1 MMRKSVSLAFKAAI
15 SAFTDCPD
23 DYGEIYIDVKDSGFM
38 EKALGQKVLMDSY
51 IKEIVRAHNMAS
63 TAREKIQILSLVS
76 KMGFGRLKKFN
87 PPNVKEV
94 ESDDEDDTDIDME
107 TKDDEMDIEENVE
120 DQIGNAG
127 DVTLINKSKEGTK
140 DYWNPPLT
148 WDNYRNAR
156 IHYDKY
162 GAGGQPVEVK
172 VQPKERIDREVLRTI
187 IDFLT
192 SDEQQQSVAYGT
204 ILVKG
209 PDGKKVRIA
218 RAIRRRHDAELI
230 RQVRVL
236 LEENH
241 MKAPAESTLRALF
254 KLIPAGHAK
263 EIKGLDPV
271 YENHRRA
278 FRRFQ
283 EICTKL
289 HDTFSSASGD
299 IRIMEEFDCDNIEL
313 VDKVQ
318 QALKIC
324 ESYILGY
331 FIYNVSFNSKC
342 INHCVTF
349 ACSDPADK
357 NFQEQCSPDSLDS
370 SEGHSETCD
379 YCNLFPI
386 LMHILEGLIEKAPIG
401 NDLERQILE
410 YDMEKSKNNITAY
423 KRQVFRHYVGSQAW
437 EKYFL
442 DSLNMAMRQI
452 DWGMKWI
459 PQLTREMS
467 TEWYG
472 KVRNLIF

>member
-1 MMRKSVSLAFKAAI
+1 
-15 SAFTDCPD
+15 
-23 DYGEIYIDVKDSGFM
+23 
-38 EKALGQKVLMDSY
+38 
-51 IKEIVRAHNMAS
+51 
-63 TAREKIQILSLVS
+63 
-76 KMGFGRLKKFN
+76 
-87 PPNVKEV
+87 
-94 ESDDEDDTDIDME
+94 
-107 TKDDEMDIEENVE
+107 
-120 DQIGNAG
+120 
-127 DVTLINKSKEGTK
+127 
-140 DYWNPPLT
+140 
-148 WDNYRNAR
+148 
-156 IHYDKY
+156 
-162 GAGGQPVEVK
+162 
-172 VQPKERIDREVLRTI
+172 
-187 IDFLT
+187 
-192 SDEQQQSVAYGT
+192 
-204 ILVKG
+204 
-209 PDGKKVRIA
+209 
-218 RAIRRRHDAELI
+218 
-230 RQVRVL
+230 
-236 LEENH
+236 

-357 NFQEQCSPDSLDS
+357 NFQEQCSADSLDS
-370 SEGHSETCD
+370 SEGHPESCD

-386 LMHILEGLIEKAPIG
+386 LMYILEGLIEKAPIG

-442 DSLNMAMRQI
+442 DSSNMAMGQI

-472 KVRNLIF
+472 KVRNLIFSFHLMKLLK